1 MKINISSAEIRR
13 LKGAATDLLVFIS
26 NIEKAV
32 EEKKQETVKPVT
44 SKITVKNK
52 PRSGLKTPSGKNGA
66 SVKGE
71 LPVKR
76 GRGRPR
82 KNPTPEQ

>member
-13 LKGAATDLLVFIS
+13 LKSAATDLLVFIS

-32 EEKKQETVKPVT
+32 EEKKHMEPSKPVKAKGVKT
-44 SKITVKNK
+44 KDAKI
-52 PRSGLKTPSGKNGA
+52 PSHYAQLAK
-66 SVKGE
+66 KGE

-82 KNPTPEQ
+82 KNPISET

>member
-32 EEKKQETVKPVT
+32 EEKKHMESAKPVKT
-44 SKITVKNK
+44 STKKK
-52 PRSGLKTPSGKNGA
+52 PGFKTPLGRRGEPLL
-66 SVKGE
+66 KGE

-82 KNPTPEQ
+82 KNPIPET